1 MLWVTA
7 GPNMEEKMLGLKAI
21 AHARSCELDIMSQ
34 PSRGRVRDSYVATQQ
49 QQTVSCYT
57 QQ

>member
-1 MLWVTA
+1 
-7 GPNMEEKMLGLKAI
+7 MLGLKAI